1 MNNLD
6 VIQYLSDYYSKELS
20 DSALET
26 YLGTLDDIPADL
38 LDLAAKEL
46 IKTGHPFMPKV
57 SELRKVAGEIKRAG
71 GYEQVD
77 PLKLIPGAAQTQ
89 ADLDARYGSRE
100 AWKEIRELLE
110 AEDYDNLTAEQEA
123 MLKGEQ
129 LDY

>member
-46 IKTGHPFMPKV
+46 IKTGHPFMPRV
-57 SELRKVAGEIKRAG
+57 SELRKVAGEIKRS

-77 PLKLIPGAAQTQ
+77 PLKLIPGAAQTE
-89 ADLDARYGSRE
+89 ADLDERYGTRE
-100 AWKEIRELLE
+100 EMEEICVIMK
-110 AEDYDNLTAEQEA
+110 AEKYDEFTPRQEA
-123 MLKGEQ
+123 LLRGEA
-129 LDY
+129 